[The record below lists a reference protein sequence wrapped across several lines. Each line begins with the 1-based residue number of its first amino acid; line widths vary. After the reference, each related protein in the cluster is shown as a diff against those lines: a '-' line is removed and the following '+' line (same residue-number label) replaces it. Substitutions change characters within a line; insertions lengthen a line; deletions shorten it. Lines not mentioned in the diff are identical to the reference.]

1 MSPSSRVPHT
11 SIRSHLSRLPSFS
24 LVGAAVT
31 LISTTA
37 NVVLLKFFQTPLIL
51 TYVCVYGASITLSYI
66 LNSIF
71 TFQSTI
77 SSHKL
82 VLYFGIY
89 LSSMGLGVVLL
100 KFYRAVLPFE
110 NWVLPLLAIPFT
122 ALWNYGLSS
131 KLMLR
136 SGIR

>member
-1 MSPSSRVPHT
+1 
-11 SIRSHLSRLPSFS
+11 LSSFS
-24 LVGAAVT
+24 LVGATVT
-31 LISTTA
+31 LISATA
-37 NVVLLKFFQTPLIL
+37 SVVLLKFFLTPLIL
-51 TYVCVYGASITLSYI
+51 TYVCVYGSSITLSYF

-71 TFQSTI
+71 TFQSAM

-82 VLYFGIY
+82 ALYFGIY

-110 NWVLPLLAIPFT
+110 NWVLPLLVIPFT

-136 SGIR
+136 SRIR